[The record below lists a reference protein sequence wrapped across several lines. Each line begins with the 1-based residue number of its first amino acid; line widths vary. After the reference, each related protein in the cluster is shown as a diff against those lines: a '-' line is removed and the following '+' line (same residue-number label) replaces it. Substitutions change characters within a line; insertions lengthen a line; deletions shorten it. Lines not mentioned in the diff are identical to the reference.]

1 MLRREHQSPL
11 LVRPDTRRRRSKL
24 PAAPRPHFHEHKRL
38 PAADL
43 THHEINFSAATHKI
57 ARDKVQPLTLQILQR
72 ALLERAS
79 DRFRHLVPQKVV
91 LRRVAQCA
99 LRMPS
104 VPMTPLSELANGQQ
118 FPAGA
123 LYIVATPI
131 GNVADI
137 TVRALHVLGLVDRV
151 AAEDTRNTSQ
161 LLSRYGISKPTIAVH
176 EHNERSAAE
185 HVIAHLRNGERIA
198 CVSDAGTPGISD
210 PGAKL
215 VDAVR
220 EAGFPVIPLPGASA
234 LTTAL
239 SVAGAWVHTFS
250 FIGFLATKTRQ
261 RDTQLHALLTHV
273 PALVFYEAPHRIIE
287 TVQALERAF
296 GGDRKLLIAR
306 ELTKLHESVHQCTLA
321 EGPTWIAADANR
333 QRGEF
338 VLVVEGAPQQ
348 EAADNAHDAL
358 LETLLEELSVSSAA
372 RLAATLTG
380 ASRNALYTRALAMDK
395 ARSSDKDAAN

>member
-1 MLRREHQSPL
+1 
-11 LVRPDTRRRRSKL
+11 
-24 PAAPRPHFHEHKRL
+24 
-38 PAADL
+38 
-43 THHEINFSAATHKI
+43 
-57 ARDKVQPLTLQILQR
+57 
-72 ALLERAS
+72 
-79 DRFRHLVPQKVV
+79 
-91 LRRVAQCA
+91 
-99 LRMPS
+99 
-104 VPMTPLSELANGQQ
+104 MTPLSELAQGQQ

-239 SVAGAWVHTFS
+239 SVAGAWVSRYQT
-250 FIGFLATKTRQ
+250 
-261 RDTQLHALLTHV
+261 
-273 PALVFYEAPHRIIE
+273 
-287 TVQALERAF
+287 
-296 GGDRKLLIAR
+296 
-306 ELTKLHESVHQCTLA
+306 
-321 EGPTWIAADANR
+321 
-333 QRGEF
+333 
-338 VLVVEGAPQQ
+338 
-348 EAADNAHDAL
+348 EAARHAIAVAAHAYAGACYLRSTASDCGNGAGACPC
-358 LETLLEELSVSSAA
+358 V
-372 RLAATLTG
+372 RWRAAT
-380 ASRNALYTRALAMDK
+380 ADCS
-395 ARSSDKDAAN
+395 